1 MNLFNAPGGFLVD
14 VMPGTFTGSNQSSS
28 GTGDSSGGLFSNIG
42 STIKSGV
49 DGVGGNSWSWLGN
62 NGVLP
67 TAFGGLSALG
77 GLANAYTGLQ
87 QLGLARKQFG
97 FAKDAFNAQ
106 LGNSITNYGNAAANA
121 RRVAY
126 ALQGDYAPRAFGTNS
141 QQQAGENYKKEVT
154 KDMVR
159 SV

>member
-1 MNLFNAPGGFLVD
+1 MAFGFSDYMPAVNAGINFLGNNPVNGNVADSVND
-14 VMPGTFTGSNQSSS
+14 VSNHIGYTASSW
-28 GTGDSSGGLFSNIG
+28 NN
-42 STIKSGV
+42 
-49 DGVGGNSWSWLGN
+49 GNNGNGWSWLGN
-62 NGVLP
+62 NGVIP
-67 TAFGGLSALG
+67 TAFGGLQALG

-141 QQQAGENYKKEVT
+141 QQQAGENYKREVT
-154 KDMVR
+154 NGMVR